1 MWSWREMLYYFHCH
15 FNDFLQVQIVHN
27 IIAKS
32 TMQIFMVTYDVKTF
46 DLEKT
51 SSLISLG
58 IGILRPKSGGGR
70 SSRHL

>member
-1 MWSWREMLYYFHCH
+1 
-15 FNDFLQVQIVHN
+15 
-27 IIAKS
+27 
-32 TMQIFMVTYDVKTF
+32 MQIFMVTYDVKTF

-58 IGILRPKSGGGR
+58 IGILRPKSGGGGG